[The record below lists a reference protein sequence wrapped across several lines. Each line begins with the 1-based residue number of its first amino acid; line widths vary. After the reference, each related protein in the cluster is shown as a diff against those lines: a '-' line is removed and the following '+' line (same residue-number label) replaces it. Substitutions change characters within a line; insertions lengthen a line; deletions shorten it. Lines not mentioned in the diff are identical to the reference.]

1 MAVEAVRPRVVRVLT
16 WLLVATAV
24 ATAGVEV
31 LNFWYSPGHGWG
43 LGVRTAWALLRT
55 LGWLIL
61 IWHVRRARA
70 TAKPLGLILGVTT
83 IFAVGRLVVPPSG
96 APPVPGVVGFAV
108 LSALCVAVIVLL
120 YRHPVVAGHLVR
132 QPGRVVLSR
141 DGVSWQE
148 GVSKRPVA
156 GAWALAARVSSFTYS
171 PLILVPCLISVGEL
185 RARPEWILAVVF
197 WFVVGL
203 AVSYVVLLSS
213 FFLMRGKEWAR
224 ALLVWVSVGVLVI
237 DLPLCRIMLGVDGLI
252 RDGAPLVA
260 AALLTFYSLWRA
272 GRPGTTPPGGGA
284 ETQPTAAADGGR
296 RAIPMPGSAE
306 GVQRREA

>member
-1 MAVEAVRPRVVRVLT
+1 MAIDQGRPRVVRVLT

-24 ATAGVEV
+24 ATVGVEL
-31 LNFWYSPGHGWG
+31 LNFWYAPEHGWG
-43 LGVRTAWALLRT
+43 LGVRTTWALLRT

-83 IFAVGRLVVPPSG
+83 IFAVGRLVVPRTG
-96 APPVPGVVGFAV
+96 APPLPGLIGFAV
-108 LSALCVAVIVLL
+108 LTALCVTVIVLL

-132 QPGRVVLSR
+132 QPHRVVLTR
-141 DGVSWQE
+141 DGISWQE
-148 GVSKRPVA
+148 GVAKRPSA
-156 GAWALAARVSSFTYS
+156 GAWALTARVSSFTYS
-171 PLILVPCLISVGEL
+171 PLVLVPCLISVGEL
-185 RARPEWILAVVF
+185 RARPQWILAVVF
-197 WFVVGL
+197 WFAVGL

-213 FFLMRGKEWAR
+213 FFLMRGKPWAR
-224 ALLVWVSVGVLVI
+224 GLLVWVTVGVLVI

-272 GRPGTTPPGGGA
+272 GR
-284 ETQPTAAADGGR
+284 
-296 RAIPMPGSAE
+296 GSAMTMTMPAGDPE
-306 GVQRREA
+306 PERRPA